1 MQRPIISTAIVSLI
15 VITLAFFALLPK
27 YDELNAK
34 NFQVEEKRFR
44 FETLEDYFKDISF
57 KNEELKKYE
66 SEVAKINSALP
77 DNSNMP
83 SVFYFIQ
90 NTAEEKE
97 ISLMSVDLSSTRGRI
112 QERRTGET
120 EESDLKE
127 NAFSISVAGPYSSF
141 KDFLSVLEK
150 SARLIEVEEISF
162 SSAGGKRMIPGIL
175 YYPSED
181 TFFFDLQMKVYSY

>member
-15 VITLAFFALLPK
+15 VISLAFFLVLPK

-66 SEVAKINSALP
+66 SEMAKINSALP
-77 DNSNMP
+77 DDSNMP

-90 NTAEEKE
+90 NTAEENG
-97 ISLMSVDLSSTRGRI
+97 ISLISVDLSSTRRKA
-112 QERRTGET
+112 QERKTGEI
-120 EESDLKE
+120 EESELKE
-127 NAFSISVAGPYSSF
+127 NAFSINVAGSYTSF

-162 SSAGGKRMIPGIL
+162 SSAGGKRTIPGMA
-175 YYPSED
+175 YYPSKD
-181 TFFFDLQMKVYSY
+181 IFFFDLQMKVYSY